1 MKRKSLVLPVVAGLL
16 APVLAACGGSD
27 GSSGSG
33 DAIVVGTT
41 DQFTA
46 TKESPAPFDPAFAYD
61 TGSWNILR
69 QSLQTLMHIPR
80 GGGAPVPE
88 AASNCR
94 FSDNQNESYRCGL
107 RDGLKF
113 SGGADVTSEDVKF
126 SIERVLDINSE
137 AGAVG
142 LLTNIDTIETPSDSE
157 IIFHLKTPD
166 ATFPYKLSTPIA
178 GIVDPE
184 SYDGKKLRDGFD
196 VNGTGPYNFKAEVK
210 DDRIVKAV
218 FTKNDSYKGD
228 LKLRNTKVELRSYP
242 DAAAMGKA
250 LDSGEIDVMART
262 MSPGQIEEMSA
273 KPKDS
278 VELTEMPGLEIRYL
292 GFDTDE
298 PAVKEKAVRQ
308 AVASLVDRG
317 QIASEVYGSTAEPLY
332 SLIPATVTAHTN
344 SFFNKYG
351 EPNRAEAEKLL
362 DDAGVE
368 TPVKFTLNYTT
379 DHYGEATA
387 KEFETLQKQLNSSG
401 LFQVDTKGTEWS
413 KFRPAQTRGDYAVYG
428 MGWFPDFPDPDN
440 YIAPFLDKDNFLNAP
455 YANKEIIGSLI
466 PESRSEAERS
476 AAAKAFA
483 QMQDIVA
490 EDVPVLPLW
499 QGKQYVAAADDIS
512 GVEWALNP
520 SGELLLWELGTGSAV

>member
-1 MKRKSLVLPVVAGLL
+1 MKRRSLVLPVAAGLL
-16 APVLAACGGSD
+16 APLLAACGGSD
-27 GSSGSG
+27 GASGSG
-33 DAIVVGTT
+33 DVIVVGTT

-46 TKESPAPFDPAFAYD
+46 TADSPAPFDPAFAYD
-61 TGSWNILR
+61 TGAWNVLR

-94 FSDNQNESYRCGL
+94 FSDNQNESYRCEL
-107 RDGLKF
+107 RQGLKF
-113 SGGADVTSEDVKF
+113 VGGAGITSQDVKF
-126 SIERVLDINSE
+126 SIQRVIDINSE

-142 LLTNIDTIETPSDSE
+142 LLKNIDTIETPSDSE
-157 IIFHLKTPD
+157 VIFHLKTPD
-166 ATFPYKLSTPIA
+166 ATFPYKLSTPVT
-178 GIVDPE
+178 GIVDPA
-184 SYDGKKLRDGFD
+184 SYDGRKLRDGFD
-196 VNGTGPYNFKAEVK
+196 VNGSGPYHVTSEV
-210 DDRIVKAV
+210 DGDRVVKAV
-218 FTKNDSYKGD
+218 FTKNTSYKGD
-228 LKLRNTKVELRSYP
+228 LKLRNDKVELRSYP

-250 LDSGEIDVMART
+250 LDSGEIDLMART

-273 KPKDS
+273 EPKAG

-292 GFDTDE
+292 AFDTDE
-298 PAVKEKAVRQ
+298 PVVKDKAVRQ

-332 SLIPATVTAHTN
+332 SLIPATITSHTN

-351 EPNRAEAEKLL
+351 EPDRAEAARLL
-362 DDAGVE
+362 EDAGVD

-387 KEFETLQKQLNSSG
+387 KEFETLQRQLNAGG
-401 LFQVDTKGTEWS
+401 LFDVDIKGTEWS
-413 KFRPAQTRGDYAVYG
+413 KFRPAQTRGDYTVYG

-440 YIAPFLDKDNFLNAP
+440 YIAPFLDEDNFLNAP
-455 YANKEIIGSLI
+455 YVNKQVSGHLI
-466 PESRSEAERS
+466 PQSRSEAERS
-476 AAAKAFA
+476 AAAKDFA
-483 QMQDIVA
+483 RIQDIVA

-520 SGELLLWELGTGSAV
+520 SGELLVWELGTGSAV

>member
-27 GSSGSG
+27 GGSGSG

-61 TGSWNILR
+61 TGSWNVLR
-69 QSLQTLMHIPR
+69 QTLQTLMHIPR

-94 FSDNQNESYRCGL
+94 FSDNQNESYRCEL

-113 SGGADVTSEDVKF
+113 ASGAEITSQDVKF
-126 SIERVLDINSE
+126 SIDRVIDINSE

-142 LLTNIDTIETPSDSE
+142 LLKNIDTIETPSASE
-157 IIFHLKTPD
+157 VIFHLKTPD
-166 ATFPYKLSTPIA
+166 ATFPYKLSTPVA

-184 SYDGKKLRDGFD
+184 AYDGRKLRDGFD
-196 VNGTGPYNFKAEVK
+196 VTGSGPYNFKAET
-210 DDRIVKAV
+210 DGDRIVKAV
-218 FTKNDSYKGD
+218 FTKNSSYKGD
-228 LKLRNTKVELRSYP
+228 LKLRNDKVELRSYP

-262 MSPGQIEEMSA
+262 MSPDQIEDMTA
-273 KPKDS
+273 KPTDKI
-278 VELTEMPGLEIRYL
+278 ELTEMPGLEIRYL
-292 GFDTDE
+292 AFDTDE
-298 PAVKEKAVRQ
+298 PVVKDKAVRQ

-317 QIASEVYGSTAEPLY
+317 EIASEVYGSTAEPLY
-332 SLIPATVTAHTN
+332 SLIPATITAHTN

-351 EPNRAEAEKLL
+351 EPDPAEAKRLL
-362 DDAGVE
+362 DEAGVA

-387 KEFETLQKQLNSSG
+387 KEFETLKKQLNSSG
-401 LFQVDTKGTEWS
+401 LFDVDTKGTEWS
-413 KFRPAQTRGDYAVYG
+413 KFRPAQTRGDYTVYG

-440 YIAPFLDKDNFLNAP
+440 YIAPFLDEDNFLNAP
-455 YANKEIIGSLI
+455 YSNKKVSGELI
-466 PESRSEAERS
+466 PQSRSEAERS
-476 AAAKAFA
+476 AAAKSFA

-499 QGKQYVAAADDIS
+499 QGKQYVAADDDIS

>member
-16 APVLAACGGSD
+16 APVLVACGGSD
-27 GSSGSG
+27 SSSGDG
-33 DAIVVGTT
+33 EAIVVGTT

-46 TKESPAPFDPAFAYD
+46 TKESPAPLDPAFAYD

-80 GGGAPVPE
+80 GGGAPVPD
-88 AASNCR
+88 AASSCR
-94 FSDNQNESYRCGL
+94 FSDNQNESYRCEL

-113 SGGADVTSEDVKF
+113 ADGAEITSEDVKF
-126 SIERVLDINSE
+126 SIERVIDINSE

-142 LLTNIDTIETPSDSE
+142 LLKNIDTIETPSDTE
-157 IIFHLKTPD
+157 VIFHLKTPD
-166 ATFPYKLSTPIA
+166 ATFPYKLSTPVA

-184 SYDGKKLRDGFD
+184 AYEGKKLRDGFE
-196 VNGTGPYNFKAEVK
+196 VNGSGAYKFEAEVK

-228 LKLRNTKVELRSYP
+228 LKLRNSKVELRSYP

-262 MSPGQIEEMSA
+262 MAPDQIEAMAA

-292 GFDTDE
+292 AFDTEE
-298 PAVKEKAVRQ
+298 PVTKEKAVRQ

-317 QIASEVYGSTAEPLY
+317 RIASEVYGSTAEPLY
-332 SLIPATVTAHTN
+332 SLIPATITAHTN

-351 EPNRAEAEKLL
+351 EPNRAEAAKFLEE
-362 DDAGVE
+362 AGVE
-368 TPVKFTLNYTT
+368 TPVKFTMHYTT

-387 KEFETLQKQLNSSG
+387 KEFEMLKEQLNSSG
-401 LFQVDTKGTEWS
+401 LFQVDTKGAEWA
-413 KFRPAQTRGDYAVYG
+413 KFRPAQTRGDYTVYG

-440 YIAPFLDKDNFLNAP
+440 YIAPFLDEDNFLNAP
-455 YANKEIIGSLI
+455 YANQKVIKELI
-466 PESRSEAERS
+466 PQSRSEAERS
-476 AAAKAFA
+476 AAAKAFSE
-483 QMQDIVA
+483 MQDIVA

>member
-1 MKRKSLVLPVVAGLL
+1 MKRKRLVLPVVAGLL
-16 APVLAACGGSD
+16 APVLAACGSD
-27 GSSGSG
+27 GGSGSG

-61 TGSWNILR
+61 TGSWNVLR
-69 QSLQTLMHIPR
+69 QSLQTLMHVPR

-94 FSDNQNESYRCGL
+94 FSDNQNESYRCELRQGL
-107 RDGLKF
+107 TF
-113 SGGADVTSEDVKF
+113 SSGTEVTSEDVKF
-126 SIERVLDINSE
+126 SINRVIDINSE

-142 LLTNIDTIETPSDSE
+142 LLKNIDTIETPSDSE
-157 IIFHLKTPD
+157 IVFHLKTPD
-166 ATFPYKLSTPIA
+166 ATFPYKLSTPVA

-184 SYDGKKLRDGFD
+184 AYEGGKLRDGFD
-196 VNGTGPYNFKAEVK
+196 VTGSGPYNFKAET
-210 DDRIVKAV
+210 DGDRIVKAV
-218 FTKNDSYKGD
+218 FTKNTSYKGD
-228 LKLRNTKVELRSYP
+228 LKLRNDKVELRSYP

-262 MSPGQIEEMSA
+262 MSPGQIEDMTT
-273 KPKDS
+273 KPTDE

-292 GFDTDE
+292 AFDTDE
-298 PAVKEKAVRQ
+298 PVVKDKAVRQ
-308 AVASLVDRG
+308 AVAALVDRG

-332 SLIPATVTAHTN
+332 SLIPSTITAHTN

-351 EPNRAEAEKLL
+351 DPDPAEAERLL
-362 DDAGVE
+362 DEAGVE

-387 KEFETLQKQLNSSG
+387 EEFETLKKQLNSSG
-401 LFQVDTKGTEWS
+401 LFEVDTKGTEWS
-413 KFRPAQTRGDYAVYG
+413 KFRPAQTRGDYTVYG

-440 YIAPFLDKDNFLNAP
+440 YIAPFLDEDNFLNAP
-455 YANKEIIGSLI
+455 YSNKEVSGELI
-466 PESRSEAERS
+466 PQSRREAERS
-476 AAAKAFA
+476 AAAKSFA
-483 QMQDIVA
+483 RMQDIVA

-499 QGKQYVAAADDIS
+499 QGKQYVAADDDIS

>member
-27 GSSGSG
+27 GGSSSG

-46 TKESPAPFDPAFAYD
+46 TKETPAPFDPAFAYD
-61 TGSWNILR
+61 TGSWNVLR

-94 FSDNQNESYRCGL
+94 FSDNQNESYRCEL
-107 RDGLKF
+107 REGLKF
-113 SGGADVTSEDVKF
+113 SAGAEVTSQDVKF
-126 SIERVLDINSE
+126 SIERVIDINSE

-157 IIFHLKTPD
+157 VIFHLKTPD
-166 ATFPYKLSTPIA
+166 ATFPYKLSTPVA
-178 GIVDPE
+178 GIVDPQ
-184 SYDGKKLRDGFD
+184 SYDGNKLREGFD
-196 VNGTGPYNFKAEVK
+196 VNGSGPYNVKAEV
-210 DDRIVKAV
+210 DGDHMVKAV
-218 FTKNDSYKGD
+218 FTKNSSYKGD
-228 LKLRNTKVELRSYP
+228 LKLRNDKVELRSYP
-242 DAAAMGKA
+242 DATAMGKA

-292 GFDTDE
+292 AFDTDE
-298 PAVKEKAVRQ
+298 PVVKDKAVRQ

-351 EPNRAEAEKLL
+351 EPDPAEAERLL
-362 DDAGVE
+362 DEAGVE
-368 TPVKFTLNYTT
+368 TPVKFTLHYTT

-387 KEFETLQKQLNSSG
+387 KEFETLEKQLNSSG

-440 YIAPFLDKDNFLNAP
+440 YIAPFLDTDNFLNAP
-455 YANKEIIGSLI
+455 YANKNVIGNLI
-466 PESRSEAERS
+466 PQSRGEAERS